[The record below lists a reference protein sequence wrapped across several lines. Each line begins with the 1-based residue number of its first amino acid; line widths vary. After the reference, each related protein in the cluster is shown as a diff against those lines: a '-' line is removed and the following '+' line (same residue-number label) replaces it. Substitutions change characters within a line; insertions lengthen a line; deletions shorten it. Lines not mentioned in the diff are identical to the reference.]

1 MVTKPLFFHHT
12 FENNCE
18 TMGNRHLLT
27 LQQRTVVDKFIH
39 WNSEKNIEN
48 DVMDFL
54 VSLWNIASYQYIFK
68 KTTTHKYTYTYCII
82 VYATLVVYLQ
92 SYIHVYMYFL
102 KLSAHIPFFFF
113 SGCTCSY
120 MKTLVRKWHILS
132 LDFGS
137 RWMYRMVSCILHIY
151 TLSVIYL
158 SNFKTLYSRILTWIL
173 FYLLICIFT
182 IFLNNYNQKLQQQ
195 KCSSYF
201 RWPLRK
207 PVGAT

>member
-1 MVTKPLFFHHT
+1 
-12 FENNCE
+12 
-18 TMGNRHLLT
+18 MGNRHLLI

-82 VYATLVVYLQ
+82 VYATLVVYSQ

-102 KLSAHIPFFFF
+102 KLSAHIPFFFFFF

-132 LDFGS
+132 LDFEVKVNVPYGFL
-137 RWMYRMVSCILHIY
+137 YI
-151 TLSVIYL
+151 TYL
-158 SNFKTLYSRILTWIL
+158 YLVCYLLVELTLYANFDLNFIL
-173 FYLLICIFT
+173 FANLHFHD
-182 IFLNNYNQKLQQQ
+182 FPLQ
-195 KCSSYF
+195 
-201 RWPLRK
+201 L
-207 PVGAT
+207 

>member
-1 MVTKPLFFHHT
+1 
-12 FENNCE
+12 
-18 TMGNRHLLT
+18 MGNRHLLT
-27 LQQRTVVDKFIH
+27 LQQRTVIDKFIH

-54 VSLWNIASYQYIFK
+54 VSLWNIASYQYILK

-82 VYATLVVYLQ
+82 VYATLVVYSQ

-102 KLSAHIPFFFF
+102 KLSAHIPFFFFFF

-132 LDFGS
+132 LDFEVKVN
-137 RWMYRMVSCILHIY
+137 RMVSCILHMY

-158 SNFKTLYSRILTWIL
+158 SNFKTIFANFDLNFIL
-173 FYLLICIFT
+173 FANLHFHD
-182 IFLNNYNQKLQQQ
+182 F
-195 KCSSYF
+195 
-201 RWPLRK
+201 P
-207 PVGAT
+207 